1 MQPSMKRAVETDNI
15 VLLETFAQKR
25 AMGSAFLQPNAIELR
40 LRAREDFQSQKF
52 RTNCT
57 DCVPN
62 L

>member
-1 MQPSMKRAVETDNI
+1 MQPSIKKVVETDNI

-25 AMGSAFLQPNAIELR
+25 SAFLQPHAIELR